1 MLMLGCKG
9 LKARTRKPLKIF
21 VMFTLYILQALR

>member
-1 MLMLGCKG
+1 MMSGRKG

-21 VMFTLYILQALR
+21 AMFILYILQALQ